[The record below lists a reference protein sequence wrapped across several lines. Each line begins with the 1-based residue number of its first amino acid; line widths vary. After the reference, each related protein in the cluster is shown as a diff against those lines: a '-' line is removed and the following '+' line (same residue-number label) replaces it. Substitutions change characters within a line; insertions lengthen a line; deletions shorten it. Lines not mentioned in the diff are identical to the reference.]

1 MKICNLNYN
10 SQLQLLVC
18 VEHDLCIASK
28 SLKAHL
34 QRLHE
39 VKGERLHATLVEVA
53 QLQVRDPRQTLASVD
68 SPFILYLSIDTGYR
82 CEYIACNGGKD
93 ALSKNRRTMERH
105 LTKVHNIENGKGKT
119 SLACNDLRTVCVQS
133 FCTRLNYRLFV
144 VRVKRDRNDEGASIS
159 SIVSIED
166 STSHAMT
173 FSHAINEVFDSMRV
187 ELEQEYERSR
197 RDWKSIFE
205 RLQFTSNPYAN
216 QTSSWLRIIDISRWM
231 TKLHTDKK
239 RLRELLHANTNDEF
253 FFMTTSIELQLIACN
268 RCYRTSNTL
277 LDRSSDAS

>member
-39 VKGERLHATLVEVA
+39 VKGERLHAALVEVA
-53 QLQVRDPRQTLASVD
+53 QLQVRDPRQTLAPAD
-68 SPFILYLSIDTGYR
+68 SPPILYLSIDTGYR
-82 CEYIACNGGKD
+82 CGYIACNGGKD

-119 SLACNDLRTVCVQS
+119 SPACNDLRTICVQS
-133 FCTRLNYRLFV
+133 FCTGPNYRPFV
-144 VRVKRDRNDEGASIS
+144 VRVEGDRNDEGASIS
-159 SIVSIED
+159 SAVSAEG
-166 STSHAMT
+166 STSHAVAS
-173 FSHAINEVFDSMRV
+173 SHAVNEVFDPMRV

-197 RDWKSIFE
+197 RDWESTFE
-205 RLQFTSNPYAN
+205 RLQSTSNPYAD
-216 QTSSWLRIIDISRWM
+216 QTPPWLRIIDISRWM

-239 RLRELLHANTNDEF
+239 RLRELLHANTNGEF
-253 FFMTTSIELQLIACN
+253 FFMATSIELQLTACN
-268 RCYRTSNTL
+268 RCYRTSSTL
-277 LDRSSDAS
+277 LGRSSDAS